1 MALTVARPLTTAYHS
16 ISYRETAF
24 RLPGTCNET
33 LLPCLEVHPPSA
45 GVGPDPLRLALLGV
59 RAGLV
64 SQLPVA
70 LEEDAGFDGA
80 RDGAEPFLDGAHV
93 GSGWGTMWHGS
104 LECDDFRRAWLSE
117 VAREAGSPWQPR
129 DGGRGFA
136 ALRERMIETTAD
148 GIETHIDVE
157 ALLGLAR

>member
-1 MALTVARPLTTAYHS
+1 MDAPSVAGERVEMSTPAKSRAIPALGAAS
-16 ISYRETAF
+16 
-24 RLPGTCNET
+24 
-33 LLPCLEVHPPSA
+33 
-45 GVGPDPLRLALLGV
+45 ALLMVVFLYLSFFYAPEDLAQG
-59 RAGLV
+59 
-64 SQLPVA
+64 PVQRV
-70 LEEDAGFDGA
+70 FY
-80 RDGAEPFLDGAHV
+80 PHV
-93 GSGWGTMWHGS
+93 GSAWGTMWHGS